1 MNIFISGIYYAL
13 YLTSNQLIS
22 FTMETFENND
32 ETNNAR
38 AAFTEILSD
47 EFTSKT
53 GVGVY
58 AYLEPIEINQLFKQ
72 YLHQS
77 KTIRVFAKVCVTN
90 TLD

>member
-1 MNIFISGIYYAL
+1 
-13 YLTSNQLIS
+13 
-22 FTMETFENND
+22 METFENND
-32 ETNNAR
+32 EINNAR

-58 AYLEPIEINQLFKQ
+58 AYLEPVEINLLYKQ

-77 KTIRVFAKVCVTN
+77 KTIRAFVRVCVKN
-90 TLD
+90 TLTRFKS